1 MVKNMSK
8 IQVMSENLANKIA
21 AGEVVERCSSIVKE
35 LVENSIDAH
44 ADNITINLIKGG
56 LDKVQVIDNGEGMD
70 SKDAKL
76 AFGRHATSKLIRD
89 DDLFFINTMGFRG
102 EALPSIASVSEVE
115 LITSNGDTSSYIHI
129 KGGEILEENA
139 GDLRIGTSISVQ
151 NLFYNTP
158 ARLKYLKAENTELY
172 NSVNLIEKLALAH
185 PKIKFTLTNNEKVM
199 LKTSGS
205 DNLLKTIHEIYG
217 LNVSNKML
225 EFKASNNDFD
235 IYGYIC
241 KPEILKSNRND
252 MNTFVNDRV
261 VRNLEINR
269 AINDAYYTYK
279 PEGKYPV
286 VVLKINTDPTLVDV
300 NIHPTKQ
307 DIKLSKMNDLYDLI
321 YNTLK
326 DTLYQNLLIP
336 NALKSDSVSII
347 KDSVIADIVSTMA
360 KTQEKENVQTE
371 LDFKIEVNQNESN
384 DKEKSL
390 ELKTNDELIINKEM
404 KSLVLYPVG
413 IALGTYIIAENDE
426 GVYLIDQHAAQERV
440 NYERYMRALR
450 EREITT
456 TRLLIPITVELST
469 SDFVILK
476 DNLDVLINMGFI
488 IEEFGVNTFK
498 IEGHPTWILEN
509 HEEESVRKI
518 IDLVIL
524 NKSSFDPVK
533 FNESIAI
540 TLACKMSIKANMRI
554 SHEAQEELLNELVLC
569 DNPYNCPHGRPTIIK
584 FSIYDLERMFKR
596 VMN

>member
-1 MVKNMSK
+1 MSK
-8 IQVMSENLANKIA
+8 IHVMSENLANKIA

-56 LDKVQVIDNGEGMD
+56 LEKVQVIDNVEGMD
-70 SKDAKL
+70 SNDAKL

-129 KGGEILEENA
+129 KGGEVLEENA
-139 GDLRIGTSISVQ
+139 GDLRVGTNISVQ

-185 PKIKFTLTNNEKVM
+185 PKIKFTLTNNEKVI

-205 DNLLKTIHEIYG
+205 DNLLKTVHEIYG

-326 DTLYQNLLIP
+326 NTLYQNLLIP

-347 KDSVIADIVSTMA
+347 KDSVIADIVSTMTKA
-360 KTQEKENVQTE
+360 EENEKIQTE
-371 LDFKIEVNQNESN
+371 LDFKIEVNQNENS

-390 ELKTNDELIINKEM
+390 EIKTNDELIINKEM

-413 IALGTYIIAENDE
+413 LALGTYIIAENDE

-440 NYERYMRALR
+440 NYERYMRALG
-450 EREITT
+450 ERTTTT
-456 TRLLIPITVELST
+456 TRLLIPITIELST

-518 IDLVIL
+518 IDLVII